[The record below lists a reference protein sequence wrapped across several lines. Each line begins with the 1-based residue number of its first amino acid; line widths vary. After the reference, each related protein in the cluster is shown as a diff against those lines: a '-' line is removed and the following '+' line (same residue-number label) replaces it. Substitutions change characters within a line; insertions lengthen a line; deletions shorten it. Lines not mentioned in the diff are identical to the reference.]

1 MTRRILPRLLAAA
14 ATLAALV
21 AAMTA
26 FAGSG
31 FAEGSAAQANYAPSN
46 TSPPTISGTAQVGQT
61 LTAATGGWTYQSTPT
76 YTYQWDRCNEVGS
89 NCTPISGATSAT
101 YVVQTID
108 GNDTLR
114 VIVTATNA
122 QGAASATSPQTGL
135 IPLDTSVPRS
145 TAAPA
150 ISGTA
155 QVGQTLTASTGSWS
169 YQSTPSYTYQWERC
183 DTAGNN
189 CVAASGSTS
198 TTYGVGSADVGH
210 TLRIIVT
217 AHNAQGTTAATSAQT
232 AVVGGS
238 SSTTTTP
245 PTTGAINIGGGM
257 ISIPASS
264 VALPDRLIITGVQ
277 FQPSRLS
284 SRAPFLARFRV
295 TDTKGYAV
303 RGALVYALGLPYSWI
318 KNAVEVSTGQDGW
331 ASITITPSAKLPISR
346 GHALVVFVRARVQGQ
361 DVLGGT
367 STRRLVQ
374 VTTAG

>member
-1 MTRRILPRLLAAA
+1 MTRRILPRLLGAA

-21 AAMTA
+21 AAVTA

-31 FAEGSAAQANYAPSN
+31 FAEGSAAQATYAPSN
-46 TSPPTISGTAQVGQT
+46 TSAPTISGTAQVGQT
-61 LTAATGGWTYQSTPT
+61 LTASTGSWVYQSTPS
-76 YTYQWDRCNEVGS
+76 YAYKWERCNEVGN
-89 NCTPISGATSAT
+89 NCTTISGATNTT
-101 YVVQTID
+101 YTVQAVD

-114 VIVTATNA
+114 VIVTASNA
-122 QGAASATSPQTGL
+122 QGATSAQSPQTGL
-135 IPLDTSVPRS
+135 VPLGTSVPRNS
-145 TAAPA
+145 SAPT

-169 YQSTPSYTYQWERC
+169 YQSTPAYAYQWERC

-189 CVAASGSTS
+189 CATVSGSVS
-198 TTYGVGSADVGH
+198 ATYQVGATDVGH

-217 AHNAQGTTAATSAQT
+217 ARNAQGTAAATSAQT

-238 SSTTTTP
+238 TASPTP
-245 PTTGAINIGGGM
+245 TPTTGAINIGGGK

-264 VALPDRLIITGVQ
+264 VTLPDRLIITGVQ

-295 TDTKGYAV
+295 TDTKGYVV
-303 RGALVYALGLPYSWI
+303 RDALVYALGLPYAWV
-318 KNAVEVSTGQDGW
+318 KNAVEVRTGQDGW
-331 ASITITPSAKLPISR
+331 ANVTITPSSKLPTRR
-346 GHALVVFVRARVQGQ
+346 GHALVVFVRARVEGQ

-374 VTTAG
+374 VTTGG